1 MSFFQII
8 KKNKKN
14 FKNNILIK
22 CKKKSYTNFEVY
34 ENTLIIKN
42 NFNII
47 KINKGHKILV
57 LCENSSDLAM
67 LYIANSVCN
76 LELVPLEK
84 NLPKSYYL
92 KFIKELSINYIL
104 TDSEDVKKFHFL
116 KKYVKKII
124 LLKEIFKKTNKKN

>member
-1 MSFFQII
+1 
-8 KKNKKN
+8 
-14 FKNNILIK
+14 
-22 CKKKSYTNFEVY
+22 
-34 ENTLIIKN
+34 
-42 NFNII
+42 
-47 KINKGHKILV
+47 
-57 LCENSSDLAM
+57 M

-104 TDSEDVKKFHFL
+104 IDNEDMKKSHYL

-124 LLKEIFKKTNKKN
+124 LLKEILKKNK